1 MVNLIIPRNL
11 TDALERMSKQ
21 KFTIFA
27 GGTDLMIKR
36 RNQAKGLQ
44 FDQDVLLISDLKE
57 LKTISVQENSV
68 IIGAAATISEILAHP
83 LVEDLIKA
91 PLSQIGSVAIRNK
104 ATLGGNIVNA
114 SPAGDA
120 LPMLVALDAKVI
132 CKSKLRGEFKV
143 AIDTFITSPGKTVL
157 KPDDLVTGIAIPQ
170 TNFNIYRYVKIGA
183 RKANAISKLSFFGA
197 ANFNMDK
204 VVDVRLAFG
213 AMGPKVIRDP
223 LEEMELLRLIPYVW
237 LKTALP
243 KYDQLLT
250 PIDDLR
256 STQSYRKK
264 VALNLLEDFIK
275 KELIG

>member
-1 MVNLIIPRNL
+1 MVNLIVPRNL

-21 KFTIFA
+21 KFTVFA

-36 RNQAKGLQ
+36 RSPTKGLQ

-57 LKTISVQENSV
+57 LKIISVQENS
-68 IIGAAATISEILAHP
+68 ITIGAAATISEILAHP
-83 LVEDLIKA
+83 SVPDLIKA

-157 KPDDLVTGIAIPQ
+157 KPDELVTGIAIPQ
-170 TNFNIYRYVKIGA
+170 TDFNVFSYVKVGA

-197 ANFNMDK
+197 ANFNMNR
-204 VVDVRLAFG
+204 VVDVRFAFG
-213 AMGPKVIRDP
+213 AMGPKVIREP
-223 LEEMELLRLIPYVW
+223 LFELDLINTTYLYMPDV
-237 LKTALP
+237 ALP
-243 KYDQLLT
+243 KYERVLN

-256 STQSYRKK
+256 STQAYRKK

-275 KELIG
+275 KELIE